1 MTNNLDESVII
12 DQSII
17 AAFFLHDWPA
27 DRFPSELTEE
37 AWQQIAQIANNSLK
51 KIGIDGVQVD
61 KPYILETIWG
71 LSEEEFLDDV

>member
-1 MTNNLDESVII
+1 MTINLNESIII

-37 AWQQIAQIANNSLK
+37 AWQKIAQIANNSLK
-51 KIGIDGVQVD
+51 TIGIDDVQVD
-61 KPYILETIWG
+61 RPYILETIWG
-71 LSEEEFLDDV
+71 LSEDEFLDDD